1 VQVHFKAFR
10 STFQSWN
17 QLFEDAAEFS
27 SAIGPDRLIS
37 ISHSADDS
45 RGVVTVWYWAEETAE
60 RETEAR
66 PD

>member
-1 VQVHFKAFR
+1 MHVYFKVFR

-27 SAIGPDRLIS
+27 SAIGRDRLIS